1 MVTNM
6 GPNPRPLHSEAL
18 ENLRFIRS
26 TMESARPFTA
36 VPGWGQVAMGVSAI
50 GAAAL
55 ADRQPDFSRWLLVWV
70 AEAVLAVG
78 LGALALIRKARRANT
93 PIASGPGRRFGL
105 ALLPPLLVGAVM
117 TVLLWRTGP
126 REVLPALWLLCYG
139 AGIATGGAFSV
150 RAVPLEGVS
159 FMALGLAAALT
170 PPGWGDLW
178 MAGGF
183 GILQIAFGIYI
194 ARRHGG

>member
-1 MVTNM
+1 M
-6 GPNPRPLHSEAL
+6 GSVPRPLHSEAI

-26 TMESARPFTA
+26 TMERARSFTA

-50 GAAAL
+50 GAAVL
-55 ADRQPDFSRWLLVWV
+55 ASRQVDFASWLITWV
-70 AEAVLAVG
+70 AEAVLAVT
-78 LGALALIRKARRANT
+78 LGTWASVNKARRANT
-93 PIASGPGRRFGL
+93 PLVSGPARRFGL

-117 TVLLWRTGP
+117 TALLYRANQQT
-126 REVLPALWLLCYG
+126 VLPALWLLCYG

-159 FMALGLAAALT
+159 FMLLGAAAAVT
-170 PPGWGDLW
+170 PAGWGDLW
-178 MAGGF
+178 MAAGF
-183 GILQIAFGIYI
+183 GLLQIGFGVYI

>member
-1 MVTNM
+1 M
-6 GPNPRPLHSEAL
+6 GSNPRPLHSEAL

-26 TMESARPFTA
+26 TMENARSFTA

-70 AEAVLAVG
+70 VEAVLAVA
-78 LGALALIRKARRANT
+78 LGAFAVVRKARRGNT

-105 ALLPPLLVGAVM
+105 ALLPPLLVGAAM
-117 TVLLWRTGP
+117 TALLWRTGP

-159 FMALGLAAALT
+159 FMALGLAAAFT

>member
-1 MVTNM
+1 MRT
-6 GPNPRPLHSEAL
+6 GPRPLHSEAL

-26 TMESARPFTA
+26 TMESARSFTA
-36 VPGWGQVAMGVSAI
+36 VPGWGQVAMGVTAI

-55 ADRQPDFSRWLLVWV
+55 AARQPDFSRWLITWV
-70 AEAVLAVG
+70 AEAALAIA
-78 LGALALIRKARRANT
+78 LGAFALVRKARRANT
-93 PIASGPGRRFGL
+93 PIASGPGRSFGL
-105 ALLPPLLVGAVM
+105 ALLPPLVAGAVM
-117 TVLLWRTGP
+117 TALLYRTGL
-126 REVLPALWLLCYG
+126 RDVLPALWLLCYG

-159 FMALGLAAALT
+159 FMVLGAAAAIT
-170 PPGWGDLW
+170 PPAWGDLW
-178 MAGGF
+178 MAAGF

>member
-1 MVTNM
+1 MHSA
-6 GPNPRPLHSEAL
+6 PRPLHSEAL
-18 ENLRFIRS
+18 ENLRFIRN
-26 TMESARPFTA
+26 TMESARSFTA
-36 VPGWGQVAMGVSAI
+36 VPGWGQVAMGVTAI

-55 ADRQPDFSRWLLVWV
+55 AARQPDFSRWLITWV
-70 AEAVLAVG
+70 AEAALAIA
-78 LGALALIRKARRANT
+78 LGAFALVRKARRANT
-93 PIASGPGRRFGL
+93 PIVSGPGRSFGL
-105 ALLPPLLVGAVM
+105 ALLPPLVAGAVM
-117 TVLLWRTGP
+117 TALLYRTGA

-170 PPGWGDLW
+170 RSGWGDLW
-178 MAGGF
+178 MAAGF
-183 GILQIAFGIYI
+183 GIVQIAFGIYI

>member
-1 MVTNM
+1 M

-26 TMESARPFTA
+26 TMENARSFTA

-55 ADRQPDFSRWLLVWV
+55 ADRQPDFSLWLLTWV
-70 AEAVLAVG
+70 AEAVLAIA
-78 LGALALIRKARRANT
+78 LGAFALVRKARRANT

-117 TVLLWRTGP
+117 TALLWRTGP
-126 REVLPALWLLCYG
+126 RDVLPALWLLCYG

-159 FMALGLAAALT
+159 FMALGAAAALT

-183 GILQIAFGIYI
+183 GILQITFGIYI